1 MESHIGKLLNDTLLR
16 RRVHITRQDRGST
29 RVKFQ
34 SLLNEITLIRMC
46 VTGASDHKKCLE
58 MRVHN
63 SDIATID
70 RCGGLD

>member
-46 VTGASDHKKCLE
+46 VTGASDHKKCLKV
-58 MRVHN
+58 RVHQ
-63 SDIATID
+63 SDFTPSD
-70 RCGGLD
+70 RRAGLD